1 MLVLLLVLRA
11 TRLVAGERGAD
22 ISVEGLYDISV
33 EGVYDYDIGQTG
45 IVPCRG
51 QNTSRLDL
59 DKLRSVTFYKDS
71 VKKILS

>member
-22 ISVEGLYDISV
+22 ISIEGL
-33 EGVYDYDIGQTG
+33 YDIGQTG

-51 QNTSRLDL
+51 QNTSRFEL

>member
-22 ISVEGLYDISV
+22 IGVEGLYDISV
-33 EGVYDYDIGQTG
+33 EGVYDIGQTG